1 MVSSLTYVN
10 IGKYYLADAGYTN
23 GPGFL
28 TPFRSTRYHLK
39 EWAASHQQPDNYREL
54 YNLRH
59 SRARNCVERTFGLWK
74 KKWAVLRSPSFFDI
88 MDQVTYV
95 HTC

>member
-1 MVSSLTYVN
+1 M
-10 IGKYYLADAGYTN
+10 GDAGYTN

-39 EWAASHQQPDNYREL
+39 EWAASAQRPKKAEEL

-59 SRARNCVERTFGLWK
+59 ARARNVVERTFGLWK
-74 KKWAVLRSPSFFDI
+74 KRFAILRTASFFDI
-88 MDQVTYV
+88 EDQVTYV
-95 HTC
+95 HMVLEYKWY